1 MQFWFLLLASRSVL
15 IPISKC
21 AIPSVR
27 LFCSIKFFLCTSLK
41 GDVQGYFNP
50 GLLFSLCSYLQ
61 MKSFCC
67 HLTSQYASAVRHIY
81 FGCHYSST
89 QKSLEAAFHPLVI
102 IYMNFNDQ
110 NATSVDLCWCAL
122 MASSFQDPFFFPPP
136 SSGGLQR
143 ERGRKFIQPV
153 QFFFSI
159 TSEDSLDW

>member
-1 MQFWFLLLASRSVL
+1 MQFWFLFLARRSVL

-21 AIPSVR
+21 AIPSVC

-41 GDVQGYFNP
+41 GDVQGHFNP

-81 FGCHYSST
+81 FECHYSST
-89 QKSLEAAFHPLVI
+89 QKSLEAAFHPLVV

-122 MASSFQDPFFFPPP
+122 MASSFQDPLFFFPPSFFWWFAERKRKEIHTA
-136 SSGGLQR
+136 SS
-143 ERGRKFIQPV
+143 I
-153 QFFFSI
+153 FFLHHI
-159 TSEDSLDW
+159 RR